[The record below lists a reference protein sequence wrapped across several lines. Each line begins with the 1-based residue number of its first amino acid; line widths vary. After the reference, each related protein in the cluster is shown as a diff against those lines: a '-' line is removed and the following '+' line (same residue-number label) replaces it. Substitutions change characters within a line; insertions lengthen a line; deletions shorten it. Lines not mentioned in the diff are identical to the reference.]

1 MARSPV
7 IATLFNCKFTISL
20 FTVVMSVCTTSISSF
35 MLRISVCA
43 VVILVITFELS
54 VSMIFSLFTI
64 VPAKLKS
71 PLRLLAKFSKTDRAA
86 GAPAIKLLK
95 SWDTLSS
102 TYNLFTAS
110 AFVVGI
116 LGILILLLNTT
127 SPLNVFVNEALNI
140 LFAFFLAVS
149 LI

>member
-1 MARSPV
+1 
-7 IATLFNCKFTISL
+7 
-20 FTVVMSVCTTSISSF
+20 

-54 VSMIFSLFTI
+54 VSMVLSRCTI

-71 PLRLLAKFSKTDRAA
+71 PFRLLAKSSKMDRAA

-95 SWDTLSS
+95 STETLSS

-110 AFVVGI
+110 AFVVGT
-116 LGILILLLNTT
+116 LGILTLLLNTT
-127 SPLNVFVNEALNI
+127 SPLNVFVYEALNM
-140 LFAFFLAVS
+140 LFAFFLTVS